1 MIENVLVDYEKITNI
16 IYGNFYKIINNN
28 EDYKGLKLFV
38 DTEEQFLRREHIE
51 DEEALFIVVK
61 YGEATINYGSCV
73 LPINLV
79 VFGLANNIEKTLKL
93 LNEYTKTFN
102 LNING
107 DIQQLYN
114 TPHGLSNFGETS
126 NDFRSLFTLS
136 GIILIG
142 NEVVRLSNI
151 IYHDG
156 ENEEYL
162 SVLSFDDDATNIL
175 NPQPYGNSDGR
186 AKSYSTFQTYTFS
199 ITLYNSNFK
208 LIKDVMN
215 VKYGKLS
222 SNTDFIFS
230 FAFSNGIEVNKWKF
244 KYKNAKLISKIGETP
259 IVSLTFSL

>member
-1 MIENVLVDYEKITNI
+1 MIKNVLVDYEKITNI

-28 EDYKGLKLFV
+28 ENYKNLKLFV
-38 DTEEQFLRREHIE
+38 DTEEQFLKREHIE
-51 DEEALFIVVK
+51 DENALFIVVK

-73 LPINLV
+73 LPINLI
-79 VFGLANNIEKTLKL
+79 VFGLANNIEKTLNL
-93 LNEYTKTFN
+93 LNEYTTAFN

-114 TPHGLSNFGETS
+114 TPRGISNFGEAN

-142 NEVVRLSNI
+142 NEVVRLSSIVYHGETDENI
-151 IYHDG
+151 
-156 ENEEYL
+156 
-162 SVLSFDDDATNIL
+162 SVLSFDDDSTNIL
-175 NPQPYGNSDGR
+175 NPQPYADGDGR

-199 ITLYNSNFK
+199 ITLYNSDLK
-208 LIKDVMN
+208 LIKDVMS
-215 VKYGKLS
+215 VKYGGLS

-230 FAFSNGIEVNKWKF
+230 FNFTNGIKVDKWKF